1 VLERQ
6 AVSEGPELAPLT
18 PKLPHTPVE
27 HLQAM
32 FLQTVIL
39 GLKDRDGGWIN
50 SPDFV
55 LVCDYAGLEINVAL
69 SIRRAYNQGTIDFR
83 KLEFCS
89 Q

>member
-1 VLERQ
+1 MLEK
-6 AVSEGPELAPLT
+6 VSEGPELAPLT

-32 FLQTVIL
+32 FIQTIVI
-39 GLKDRDGGWIN
+39 GLKDRDTAWIN
-50 SPDFV
+50 SPDFI

-69 SIRRAYNQGTIDFR
+69 SIRRAYNDGLIDFR

-89 Q
+89 